1 MTTPY
6 LHSDHFPNS
15 SPAAAAQLAEDLEHL
30 LAADYRGDLY
40 AMLAGWQRVLADNRK
55 RRQWPELHRKLATL
69 FRCGRTAVVDG
80 PMIGVSLS
88 IRDSDYFRE
97 TARLLGRERSLAAAV
112 EWMATAWNLT
122 FADTGLWMGKTFE
135 PVSRAVVAERT
146 ANDPATLAGY
156 DETTF
161 RIGRNF
167 FRPVADPSP
176 VQALGLPVLTRLW
189 RLKPRPLTTGAE
201 LFG

>member
-135 PVSRAVVAERT
+135 PVSRAVVGKA
-146 ANDPATLAGY
+146 
-156 DETTF
+156 
-161 RIGRNF
+161 
-167 FRPVADPSP
+167 VPSIR
-176 VQALGLPVLTRLW
+176 AITRSS
-189 RLKPRPLTTGAE
+189 RSSCSAVMVPLS
-201 LFG
+201 

>member
-80 PMIGVSLS
+80 PMIG
-88 IRDSDYFRE
+88 FRCP
-97 TARLLGRERSLAAAV
+97 S
-112 EWMATAWNLT
+112 ATAT
-122 FADTGLWMGKTFE
+122 TSARQ
-135 PVSRAVVAERT
+135 PVFS
-146 ANDPATLAGY
+146 AGS
-156 DETTF
+156 
-161 RIGRNF
+161 GRW
-167 FRPVADPSP
+167 RPRWSGWPP
-176 VQALGLPVLTRLW
+176 PGT
-189 RLKPRPLTTGAE
+189 
-201 LFG
+201 